1 MATVL
6 LFHHALGLT
15 PGVQELASAW
25 RDAGHQVHTPDLYD
39 GATFDDVEAGVAHA
53 QELGFDTVVARA
65 ETAFGELGEVRGLVV
80 AGISL
85 GVVPAQT
92 LAQTRR
98 GVAGAVLVSGC
109 LPLDHVAPSWPGEV
123 PVQVH
128 LMERDPFVVDD
139 GDLESAEQL
148 SDAVAAAEL
157 YRYDGEA
164 HLFVDASHSDHDPAA
179 TDQVTTRVCE
189 LLDRMG

>member
-15 PGVQELASAW
+15 PGVQELASQW
-25 RDAGHQVHTPDLYD
+25 RDGGHDVHTPDLYD
-39 GATFDDVEAGVAHA
+39 GRTFDDVEAGVAHA
-53 QELGFDTVVARA
+53 QEIGFDTVVARA
-65 ETAFGELGEVRGLVV
+65 EAAFDELGEVPGLVV

-92 LAQTRR
+92 LAQTRSS
-98 GVAGAVLVSGC
+98 VEGAVFVSAC
-109 LPLDHVAPSWPGEV
+109 LPMDHVAPSWPDDV

-139 GDLESAEQL
+139 GDLESAQQL
-148 SDAVAAAEL
+148 ADAVPAAEL
-157 YRYDGEA
+157 HLYDGDA
-164 HLFVDASHSDHDPAA
+164 HLFVDASHADHDPAA
-179 TDQVTTRVCE
+179 TAEVTARVRE
-189 LLDRMG
+189 LLDRVG

>member
-15 PGVQELASAW
+15 PGVQELATSW
-25 RDAGHQVHTPDLYD
+25 RDGGHEVHTPDLYE
-39 GATFDDVEAGVAHA
+39 GEVFDDVEAGVAHA
-53 QELGFDTVVARA
+53 QQVGFDTLVRRA
-65 ETAFGELGEVRGLVV
+65 EAALDELGDVPGLVV

-98 GVAGAVLVSGC
+98 AVRGAVLVSAC
-109 LPLDHVAPSWPGEV
+109 LPMDHVAPSWPDDV

-128 LMERDPFVVDD
+128 MMERDPFVVDD
-139 GDLESAEQL
+139 GDLEAAQELAAAS
-148 SDAVAAAEL
+148 VAAEL
-157 YRYDGEA
+157 HTHDGDA
-164 HLFVDASHSDHDPAA
+164 HLFVDASHADHDPVATAA
-179 TDQVTTRVCE
+179 VTARVRE
-189 LLDRMG
+189 LLDRVG